1 MGPHLAHVHENPAGT
16 IGVPSHRAFERCR
29 ILTNSTSVHTADL
42 GENLLVSSSLPSLA
56 PMSTWKVVPPG
67 KVLYNMLHLLH
78 IDILFELHVYCAW
91 LCVCL
96 LCVCINAECQPVEP
110 TWLCRHTKINTS
122 SSEIR
127 RCP

>member
-56 PMSTWKVVPPG
+56 PMSTWKG
-67 KVLYNMLHLLH
+67 K
-78 IDILFELHVYCAW
+78 LFPLAKCYITCFT
-91 LCVCL
+91 C
-96 LCVCINAECQPVEP
+96 CI
-110 TWLCRHTKINTS
+110 
-122 SSEIR
+122 
-127 RCP
+127 